1 MDYISQTLANLPN
14 GFWQNLI
21 GYVVD
26 FVGNY
31 GLAIIIFSILLKIV
45 LSPLDFF
52 QRKITKNNTEKQ
64 AKLKPELEKLQ
75 KKYGD
80 KKELLNQ
87 KTMELYKKENYNIV
101 GSCLG
106 MLVNMAL
113 TLFIFISLFNAMR
126 DISEFKLLNQYN
138 ELENV
143 YNTTYQAE
151 IVNGETAATQ
161 AAEQAVLLKYNDVK
175 DSFLWVS
182 NVWMPDTSG
191 NVIPNYDRFLKL
203 TNIEESEQP
212 TEQEYNTVMGILQE
226 EHSGWNGYYI
236 LIILAGAIT
245 YFSQKIMQG
254 KLKQDKQKNESGDTP
269 QVNMNFLSILLPAL
283 MVIFTLSYSAAFA
296 LYIVMNSLMSMLI
309 TLISNKIIEHTD
321 AKKQNT
327 VKPNYAR

>member
-1 MDYISQTLANLPN
+1 LAKLNWLCGRFCRKLWTSYN
-14 GFWQNLI
+14 S
-21 GYVVD
+21 
-26 FVGNY
+26 
-31 GLAIIIFSILLKIV
+31 FSILLKIV

-64 AKLKPELEKLQ
+64 AKLKPELDKLQ

-87 KTMELYKKENYNIV
+87 KTMELYKKENYNII

-106 MLVNMAL
+106 MLVNMVL
-113 TLFIFISLFNAMR
+113 TLFIFISLFTAMR
-126 DISEFKLLNQYN
+126 NISEFKLANQYA
-138 ELENV
+138 ELETL
-143 YNTTYQAE
+143 YNNAYQE
-151 IVNGETAATQ
+151 ELIIGDETSATMAAQ
-161 AAEQAVLLKYNDVK
+161 QAVLLEYKNVK

-182 NVWMPDTSG
+182 NIWMPDTSG
-191 NVIPNYDRFLKL
+191 NVIPTYDRFLKL
-203 TNIEESEQP
+203 TNIEESAQP
-212 TEQEYNTVMGILQE
+212 TEENYNIVMGILQQE
-226 EHSGWNGYYI
+226 YSGWNGYYI

-254 KLKQDKQKNESGDTP
+254 KLKQDKQKAAQSDTP

-309 TLISNKIIEHTD
+309 TIISNKIIEHNSS
-321 AKKQNT
+321 KKETTN
-327 VKPNYAR
+327 KPNYAR

>member
-1 MDYISQTLANLPN
+1 MDYLSQTLANLPN

-31 GLAIIIFSILLKIV
+31 GLAIIIFSILLKVV

-64 AKLKPELEKLQ
+64 ARLKPELDKLQ

-101 GSCLG
+101 GSCVG
-106 MLVNMAL
+106 MMFNMVL

-126 DISEFKLLNQYN
+126 GISEFKLLNQYT
-138 ELENV
+138 ELENT
-143 YNTTYQAE
+143 YNTVYQAE
-151 IVNGETAATQ
+151 LLIGDETSALQEAQ
-161 AAEQAVLLKYNDVK
+161 SAVLLKYEGVK
-175 DSFLWVS
+175 DGFLWVK

-191 NVIPNYDRFLKL
+191 NVIPDYDRFLKL
-203 TNIEESEQP
+203 TKIEESEQP
-212 TEQEYNTVMGILQE
+212 TKEEYDQVMGILQQE
-226 EHSGWNGYYI
+226 YSGWNGLYI

-245 YFSQKIMQG
+245 YFSQKVMQG
-254 KLKQDKQKNESGDTP
+254 KLKQDNKKPSDTP

-283 MVIFTLSYSAAFA
+283 MIVFTLSYSAAFA
-296 LYIVMNSLMSMLI
+296 LYIVINSLMSMI
-309 TLISNKIIEHTD
+309 ISMVANKIIDHQNS
-321 AKKQNT
+321 KKEINT
-327 VKPNYAR
+327 KPNYAR